1 MFIPGVTTIF
11 NLDNGR
17 LSTYPYYTVPRWG
30 KTAQGS
36 CPVHQLWRLCDT
48 WLGLQ
53 SPAHWANIL
62 VIGVSVPPYHR
73 LSDSATGFAIFLPAL
88 LSLATAHGDVASL
101 PRVQWQCDA
110 AILGAHCVTLPRVTL
125 STHTTHQQHVPW
137 AGVDIVPTQGCIL
150 SPHKGGCCPHT
161 GVDIVILSTNTAP
174 L

>member
-62 VIGVSVPPYHR
+62 VTGVSVPPYHR
-73 LSDSATGFAIFLPAL
+73 LSDSATGFAIFLPTL
-88 LSLATAHGDVASL
+88 LSFGTARGMVMLPCCPECSDSVMRRYWGHIVSHYHVSLSPPTPHTSNMSPEQGWILSPHRGAYCPHTRVDV
-101 PRVQWQCDA
+101 
-110 AILGAHCVTLPRVTL
+110 
-125 STHTTHQQHVPW
+125 
-137 AGVDIVPTQGCIL
+137 VPTQG
-150 SPHKGGCCPHT
+150 
-161 GVDIVILSTNTAP
+161 
-174 L
+174 